1 MTDFEYYLPI
11 KLVFGRGKASLAG
24 KVTKPFGKKALVV
37 TGRSSAKK
45 TGLLDR
51 ITESLALEGIDS
63 AVFDRVEQNPL
74 TTTVAEGVRFLAD
87 NRCDV
92 VLGLGGGSAM
102 DAAKG
107 IAFSALNP
115 GGISDYIFGKPGN
128 GALPIVLITTTAG
141 TGSEGDSLA
150 VLTDPATKNKKSL
163 RSPCIYP
170 KASIVDPELMS
181 TLPPPI
187 IAATGI
193 DALCHLIEAYM
204 ARRSNPVTAM
214 MAVRGMQLI
223 SSSLPE
229 VYDNPRNIDAW
240 DNVALASTFG
250 GMVIDGSGVT
260 LPHALEH
267 PVSGLLDAVHGL
279 GLAALMPAILQASCQ
294 AAPKKFADIAE
305 ALGENIQGLTAAE
318 AAAKS
323 AEGFRRLAK
332 RVGLSPTL
340 GSLGVREEHIGWLA
354 ENSRVIMP
362 GAIENNPWVP
372 GLEDTKGIYRAS
384 L

>member
-1 MTDFEYYLPI
+1 M
-11 KLVFGRGKASLAG
+11 
-24 KVTKPFGKKALVV
+24 
-37 TGRSSAKK
+37 
-45 TGLLDR
+45 
-51 ITESLALEGIDS
+51 
-63 AVFDRVEQNPL
+63 
-74 TTTVAEGVRFLAD
+74 
-87 NRCDV
+87 
-92 VLGLGGGSAM
+92 
-102 DAAKG
+102 
-107 IAFSALNP
+107 
-115 GGISDYIFGKPGN
+115 
-128 GALPIVLITTTAG
+128 
-141 TGSEGDSLA
+141 
-150 VLTDPATKNKKSL
+150 
-163 RSPCIYP
+163 
-170 KASIVDPELMS
+170 
-181 TLPPPI
+181 
-187 IAATGI
+187 
-193 DALCHLIEAYM
+193 IEAHM

-354 ENSRVIMP
+354 ENSRVIML

-372 GLEDTKGIYRAS
+372 GLEDIKGIYRAS